1 MPSLK
6 NSLTVLISELLSE
19 MPLLLAVAIVTYGGE
34 KILQMANSKKLFY
47 SFKLKISAV
56 NFTWHLEGT
65 ERIVKT
71 VTE

>member
-34 KILQMANSKKLFY
+34 DFADGQFKKLFY

-56 NFTWHLEGT
+56 NFTWYLECT
-65 ERIVKT
+65 VLIVKT
-71 VTE
+71 VT

>member
-34 KILQMANSKKLFY
+34 KILQMANSKNY
-47 SFKLKISAV
+47 
-56 NFTWHLEGT
+56 FTALN
-65 ERIVKT
+65 
-71 VTE
+71 